1 MKLLV
6 LIPAYNAEKTIV
18 RLVESIRIALD
29 KNIDYAILIVDD
41 GSDDATSNLAKDL
54 KVEWVRHEKNLGKG
68 AALKTGFQYMLDHG
82 FDLVATID
90 ADLQH
95 DPAILPGMID
105 SMLQDSFDFVIGTRE
120 RNSKMSWHR
129 RLSNSITSWLI
140 SLRTAMDIP
149 DSQSGYRVIRNEII
163 KKISLRTSRYETES
177 ELILKAAR
185 LRCRFGFYP
194 IATIYAGE
202 KSYIRHL
209 SDTWRFIKMFIV
221 TFNKNY

>member
-18 RLVESIRIALD
+18 RLVENIRIALD